1 MTTQKEIDEMFIGI
15 LENISKICDKT
26 TSGNVS
32 HNIATIK
39 YKCRDMLQF
48 YKQYPVTHWHSVKEG
63 DLPNVDEYNS
73 GAVNDK
79 LFVVKT
85 TDGKKDI
92 ANFLEWFD
100 EECCTYRYDFFDAS
114 DCPIN
119 VDYWIE
125 IPKSPTD

>member
-63 DLPNVDEYNS
+63 DLPQEAKNNNRIEFSVE
-73 GAVNDK
+73 VLVRLDK
-79 LFVVKT
+79 NRFAF
-85 TDGKKDI
+85 G
-92 ANFLEWFD
+92 
-100 EECCTYRYDFFDAS
+100 RYDYTYKS
-114 DCPIN
+114 WYIGLQRVYPTH
-119 VDYWIE
+119 WME
-125 IPKSPTD
+125 IPELVTD